1 MATEDTAT
9 DTTDAVPSQSTA
21 LEPATTD
28 PDLPQSISTGTI
40 MATPISAANGQ
51 ASETEGDNNGSGQ
64 RQSEINQSQEPQ
76 SQQQQQS
83 QQKTP
88 QDQHHHQLPIR
99 PPQNTQSNF
108 SLLPPLPHADEL
120 SIMADSRLI
129 GDTMNEDAVRAHLQ
143 DVESSFMPEM
153 SPLPVYKH
161 KTADDTF
168 NPSADVVPGSPT
180 PQSRTVPA
188 LSQTVQTQAQP
199 SPDHNSASPSVQ
211 APNQQTQN
219 IQNLRV
225 ESGVDSDARRHD
237 LDQSRPSPHTPN
249 DPFAVDSMMQDDMNP
264 INPPTK
270 PSFNS
275 SNNYQEREINNDGT
289 RQSNDDGTNE
299 DIDGGENSYIEEDS
313 IMSNRSD
320 YTGRS
325 ARQSIDTSFVPGGAS
340 RSSKRSKY
348 LRSRNTTAT
357 TTTTTTTTTKPII
370 TTPIEATANPNDS
383 KPMLSSPFVAQ
394 TSFDNK
400 TQGSESGQDD
410 TDDNASDATI
420 EAGARGSKSVTLAA
434 TATLAANSADPSR
447 TIQNA
452 MSVSRSISMAS
463 MSSAVDENKMMDQQM
478 GRLGDDGLPLPRIAE
493 APPTTPKPK
502 TDHLNP
508 PTDTVIARH
517 VRNVQV
523 PDNLVEEYK
532 FKSDL
537 ATPRKISESFNLG
550 IGRSAAG
557 KNLTLREQSSTIER
571 LSKENFDLK
580 LKVMFLKDRLDR
592 LSEEG
597 IKQMIS
603 ENVDL
608 KTTLAITQRDAK
620 TMRKRIKQLE
630 KQLKE
635 EEMQR
640 PSTGRSDSDEDDE
653 AANERQEE
661 LIFLRERVEEY
672 VLQIEKLKLEVLNK
686 DSEKRRMSEMV
697 RTLSERAPGESL
709 GRQEETDVWKDLLE
723 QETSRRE
730 QADEDNRRLRDEL
743 FRLRQQEMNGSLK
756 KITSGQAQGSP
767 VRPTSGLSSEF
778 DRTTLTGSASI
789 VDELRR
795 ESEQLRHENA
805 ELRREVGAQT
815 SMLTS
820 RNREK
825 ERLYQ
830 EIEDLK
836 MAQRRGNSAPSTLDS
851 LLDRSASRAGARERS
866 HSRASGTQ
874 ITAVEE
880 DPDHEELENTIA
892 DLRDNLNSLK
902 LQNQEISLE
911 LEKCMQDFETAVEA
925 RKQSDELILGFQEDM
940 DIAMND
946 LVALQAERDEA
957 LGEQAE
963 MEAEFEALRKE
974 AQEEIDALESE
985 ADQHT
990 AEIQRLTVQ
999 LAERTENFE
1008 ALQSEMRQMSEAVV
1022 RLEDDA
1028 EEKLR
1033 RIREMET
1040 ELESSNKELED
1051 LEHKLLEAN
1060 EKSNRLGVQQESSA
1074 GEIAFLR
1081 EEQESD
1087 KIRIG
1092 DLEAALANT
1101 QQNLRDEKE
1110 RVKELDQRLASER
1123 RQREIVATKEKEE
1136 VQQFVNE
1143 LNREATTAQDEARR
1157 LRKMLTSRE
1166 VEATEWKERLME
1178 LENNLRVAL
1187 GDLNGTR
1194 SSLLK
1199 SIANLQR
1206 QNEDTIRELDSSK
1219 ATLVEKERIVKHR
1232 DSILESQALETR
1244 KLADLLEKERQAH
1257 RNTKNAYET
1266 FQNTHHHVARTAS
1279 AMEARIQELEITRSG
1294 DKKKIATLE
1303 ASFKEQVTE
1312 RNNLLLIL
1320 WTRLSGLCGTDWAM
1334 NNSLINGRA
1343 LPSVESIS
1351 TMLPGFSKNLLNA
1364 VKTTESMMT
1373 KFSARIKS
1381 VERDLWREYQ
1391 ALENNLEGRIKKLD
1405 RLEMLVR
1412 NGIANNSI
1420 PPGLASMGAVEMQNR
1435 YARLEEAYRQLKV
1448 ENTTLRTATEVRAR
1462 VGAGPGT
1469 AYTGGSAETAAQVAE
1484 IIGGSPSPGIPT
1496 GPRGKERNRKM
1507 PGLMRPSTSSRS
1519 SSSHSPHHHMSGSL
1533 VSGIPVPSTSHGHS
1547 HRTNSSLGMG
1557 MEMVARPE
1565 TATGHSMAPGMGM
1578 ADGEGDDT
1586 RLILRLKEMEKKLV
1600 MEREARNQD
1609 RKAARMRLGGLETEN
1624 RELRSKMKRSD
1635 D

>member
-1 MATEDTAT
+1 
-9 DTTDAVPSQSTA
+9 
-21 LEPATTD
+21 
-28 PDLPQSISTGTI
+28 
-40 MATPISAANGQ
+40 
-51 ASETEGDNNGSGQ
+51 
-64 RQSEINQSQEPQ
+64 
-76 SQQQQQS
+76 
-83 QQKTP
+83 
-88 QDQHHHQLPIR
+88 
-99 PPQNTQSNF
+99 
-108 SLLPPLPHADEL
+108 
-120 SIMADSRLI
+120 
-129 GDTMNEDAVRAHLQ
+129 MNEDAVRAHLQ

-180 PQSRTVPA
+180 PQSRTAPA
-188 LSQTVQTQAQP
+188 PAPSQTAQTEAQP
-199 SPDHNSASPSVQ
+199 SPDHNPA
-211 APNQQTQN
+211 
-219 IQNLRV
+219 
-225 ESGVDSDARRHD
+225 
-237 LDQSRPSPHTPN
+237 
-249 DPFAVDSMMQDDMNP
+249 
-264 INPPTK
+264 K
-270 PSFNS
+270 
-275 SNNYQEREINNDGT
+275 
-289 RQSNDDGTNE
+289 
-299 DIDGGENSYIEEDS
+299 
-313 IMSNRSD
+313 
-320 YTGRS
+320 
-325 ARQSIDTSFVPGGAS
+325 
-340 RSSKRSKY
+340 
-348 LRSRNTTAT
+348 
-357 TTTTTTTTTKPII
+357 
-370 TTPIEATANPNDS
+370 ATANPNDS

-452 MSVSRSISMAS
+452 MSMSRSISMAS

-502 TDHLNP
+502 TDHLDP

-532 FKSDL
+532 FKGDL

-743 FRLRQQEMNGSLK
+743 FRLRQQEMNGGLK
-756 KITSGQAQGSP
+756 KNTSGQAQGSP
-767 VRPTSGLSSEF
+767 ARPTSGLSSEF

-836 MAQRRGNSAPSTLDS
+836 MAQRRGNPAPSTVDS
-851 LLDRSASRAGARERS
+851 LLDRSASRAGVRERS

-880 DPDHEELENTIA
+880 DPDREELENTIA

-925 RKQSDELILGFQEDM
+925 RKQSDGLILGLQEDM

-990 AEIQRLTVQ
+990 AEIQRLTVE
-999 LAERTENFE
+999 LTERTENFE
-1008 ALQSEMRQMSEAVV
+1008 ALQAEMRQMSEAVV

-1123 RQREIVATKEKEE
+1123 RQREIVASKEKEE

-1279 AMEARIQELEITRSG
+1279 TMEARIQELEITRSG

-1364 VKTTESMMT
+1364 VKTIESMMT

-1462 VGAGPGT
+1462 AGAGPGT

-1496 GPRGKERNRKM
+1496 GPRDKERSRKM

-1519 SSSHSPHHHMSGSL
+1519 SSSHSPHHHMGGSL

>member
-1 MATEDTAT
+1 MDQSTDAAAVPDTAPGQPVAPNPASAESALLQPAIN
-9 DTTDAVPSQSTA
+9 TTMAATIAVNDQPHQLDEDAA
-21 LEPATTD
+21 LD
-28 PDLPQSISTGTI
+28 QHQDGTG
-40 MATPISAANGQ
+40 Q
-51 ASETEGDNNGSGQ
+51 LSEQQTSDHQNHL
-64 RQSEINQSQEPQ
+64 
-76 SQQQQQS
+76 QQQQ
-83 QQKTP
+83 P
-88 QDQHHHQLPIR
+88 QHSNHQLPIR
-99 PPQNTQSNF
+99 LAHTQHPNF

-161 KTADDTF
+161 KSADDTF
-168 NPSADVVPGSPT
+168 NPSADAAPPSPT
-180 PQSRTVPA
+180 PQSRVAPPP
-188 LSQTVQTQAQP
+188 LHVAQP
-199 SPDHNSASPSVQ
+199 SPLRELTNSVVQTPFQYAQKNPSLHIDPSAGTNSSHNYLEKQTPS
-211 APNQQTQN
+211 N
-219 IQNLRV
+219 IV
-225 ESGVDSDARRHD
+225 A
-237 LDQSRPSPHTPN
+237 SPHTSSVSFPPGSDN
-249 DPFAVDSMMQDDMNP
+249 QAGQEDVSLDSLAKGSSDSEAPAVSGSHPVSYN
-264 INPPTK
+264 
-270 PSFNS
+270 NS
-275 SNNYQEREINNDGT
+275 EQPDKTAEES
-289 RQSNDDGTNE
+289 
-299 DIDGGENSYIEEDS
+299 ENSYMEEDS
-313 IMSNRSD
+313 IMSNRSG
-320 YTGRS
+320 YTARS
-325 ARQSIDTSFVPGGAS
+325 ARQSLDSNFVAGGTSRG
-340 RSSKRSKY
+340 SKRPKY
-348 LRSRNTTAT
+348 LRSRNATNT
-357 TTTTTTTTTKPII
+357 TTHIDTTQPAEPSNGPK
-370 TTPIEATANPNDS
+370 AV
-383 KPMLSSPFVAQ
+383 LSSPFVAQ
-394 TSFDNK
+394 KNFDTNAQD
-400 TQGSESGQDD
+400 TESENDLE
-410 TDDNASDATI
+410 DNASDVTI
-420 EAGARGSKSVTLAA
+420 EAGTGNSKSVALAA
-434 TATLAANSADPSR
+434 TATLAANSANPSR

-452 MSVSRSISMAS
+452 MSMSRTISMAS
-463 MSSAVDENKMMDQQM
+463 MNSAIDENKMMDQQM
-478 GRLGDDGLPLPRIAE
+478 GRLGEDGLPLPRIDE
-493 APPTTPKPK
+493 DLPTTPKPK
-502 TDHLNP
+502 SDHLNP

-532 FKSDL
+532 FKGDL

-620 TMRKRIKQLE
+620 AMRKRIKQLE

-635 EEMQR
+635 EEEQR
-640 PSTGRSDSDEDDE
+640 PSTGRSGDSDEDDE
-653 AANERQEE
+653 VANERQEE
-661 LIFLRERVEEY
+661 LLFLRERVEEY
-672 VLQIEKLKLEVLNK
+672 VLHIEKLKLEVLNK
-686 DSEKRRMSEMV
+686 DNEKRRMSEMI

-743 FRLRQQEMNGSLK
+743 FRLRQQEMNAGSK
-756 KITSGQAQGSP
+756 KNINGQHQGSP
-767 VRPTSGLSSEF
+767 MRPMSEMSIEL
-778 DRTTLTGSASI
+778 DKSTLAGSASM

-836 MAQRRGNSAPSTLDS
+836 MAQRRGNPAPSTVDS
-851 LLDRSASRAGARERS
+851 LLDRSASRAGVRERA

-880 DPDHEELENTIA
+880 DPDREELENTIA
-892 DLRDNLNSLK
+892 GLRDNLNGMK
-902 LQNQEISLE
+902 LQNQELSLE
-911 LEKCMQDFETAVEA
+911 LEKCMQDFEVAIEA
-925 RKQSDELILGFQEDM
+925 RKQSDGLLMGLQEDM

-990 AEIQRLTVQ
+990 AEIQRLTVE
-999 LAERTENFE
+999 LTERAENFE
-1008 ALQSEMRQMSEAVV
+1008 ALQAEMRRMSEAVV

-1033 RIREMET
+1033 RIREMEA

-1101 QQNLRDEKE
+1101 QQSLRDEKD
-1110 RVKELDQRLASER
+1110 RVKELDQRLSSER
-1123 RQREIVATKEKEE
+1123 QQRELVATKEKEE

-1206 QNEDTIRELDSSK
+1206 QNEDTIRELDLSK
-1219 ATLVEKERIVKHR
+1219 AALVEKERIVKNR
-1232 DSILESQALETR
+1232 DSILESQALESR
-1244 KLADLLEKERQAH
+1244 KLADILEKERQAH

-1279 AMEARIQELEITRSG
+1279 TMEGRIQELEMMRSG

-1303 ASFKEQVTE
+1303 TTLKEQLTE
-1312 RNNLLLIL
+1312 RNNLLLIM

-1351 TMLPGFSKNLLNA
+1351 TMLPGFSKNLLGA
-1364 VKTTESMMT
+1364 VKTIEAMMT

-1420 PPGLASMGAVEMQNR
+1420 PAGLANMGAVEMQSR
-1435 YARLEEAYRQLKV
+1435 YSRLEEAYRQLKV

-1462 VGAGPGT
+1462 AGA

-1496 GPRGKERNRKM
+1496 GPRDKERNRKM
-1507 PGLMRPSTSSRS
+1507 PSLMRPSTSSRS
-1519 SSSHSPHHHMSGSL
+1519 SSSLSPHHHMSGKS
-1533 VSGIPVPSTSHGHS
+1533 SSSIPVPSTSHGHTHGHPHS
-1547 HRTNSSLGMG
+1547 ASNSFGVG

-1565 TATGHSMAPGMGM
+1565 TATGHGMSDGMG
-1578 ADGEGDDT
+1578 DGDGDDT

-1624 RELRSKMKRSD
+1624 RELRSKMKRSED
-1635 D
+1635 